1 MVKNDILMLYSD
13 FQILKNW
20 VFESAVLKNS
30 SNLANLQSSEKHTGG
45 PSKKFLQ
52 FHVCLL
58 GALAGQS
65 LTPFVYY

>member
-1 MVKNDILMLYSD
+1 MVKNDIIMLSSD

-30 SNLANLQSSEKHTGG
+30 SNLANFQSSGKHTGG

-52 FHVCLL
+52 FHVRLL
-58 GALAGQS
+58 GALACQS
-65 LTPFVYY
+65 LTPSVYY